1 MKELDKDDTLVMLS
15 LGLAAS
21 GGIAA
26 YVLSQLEKA
35 QAWMIKT
42 KIVVSENVIVPWP
55 GFDGAGLDLLRL
67 IILGSI
73 VVLIGLL
80 VKTTVNRVQTAR
92 AIRTARKLEKE
103 QAKASA
109 VAERLSRRKASPSA
123 IRMDRTQ
130 YSSEGD

>member
-1 MKELDKDDTLVMLS
+1 MKELDKDETLVMLS

>member
-55 GFDGAGLDLLRL
+55 GFDGVGLDLLRL

-80 VKTTVNRVQTAR
+80 VKTIVNRVQIAR

-123 IRMDRTQ
+123 IRMDRNQ